1 VTAARPPFAP
11 ELADL
16 VERPLPR
23 EEFERRIRA
32 PLTEQELQDAA
43 ALVRWFT
50 GRYPT
55 VGERFA
61 YVRRAWRRWIRPVRI
76 EAP

>member
-1 VTAARPPFAP
+1 LNAAHPHVAP
-11 ELADL
+11 ELAEL
-16 VERPLPR
+16 VERSLPR
-23 EEFERRIRA
+23 EEFERRVRA
-32 PLTEQELQDAA
+32 PLSEDELEETA

-50 GRYPT
+50 DRYPT

-61 YVRRAWRRWIRPVRI
+61 YVRRAWRRWTRPARI